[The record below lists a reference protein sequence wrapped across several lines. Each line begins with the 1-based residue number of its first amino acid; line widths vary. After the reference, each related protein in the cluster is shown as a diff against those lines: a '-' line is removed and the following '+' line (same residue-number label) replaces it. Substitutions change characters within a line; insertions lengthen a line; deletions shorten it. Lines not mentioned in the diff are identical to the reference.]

1 MTRTV
6 VIVGAGI
13 GARHMAGFAA
23 LPEYFRVKAI
33 CDLNAARAEAV
44 AKDYPG
50 VSVTTDFDAVLTD
63 PEVDIVDICLPPRL
77 HFRNCMDALDARKIV
92 ICEKPLVSSLAEADR
107 LAGKVAQIDGVLSP
121 VFQYRY
127 GLGTAQLH
135 ALIEAGLAGRC
146 YAGSLE
152 THWDRPASYYDVDW
166 RGTWAG
172 ERGGALLGH
181 AIHVHDLLPSLL
193 GPVARVHAE
202 LATRVN
208 HIEVED
214 CAALSIRMES
224 GAVITSSVTLGC
236 AGNISRLRLMF
247 EGFTVES
254 DHAPYAPAENGWSFA
269 ARAPVTQAQ
278 IDNVLAGVPAARSGY
293 AGMFAAFAQALDGDI
308 RRDVSLDDGRR
319 SLEFVTACYHSS
331 RTGQPVDLP
340 IAADHPLYSGWL
352 PDFQR

>member
-6 VIVGAGI
+6 AIVGAGI

-63 PEVDIVDICLPPRL
+63 PEVDICLPPRL

-107 LAGKVAQIDGVLSP
+107 LAEKVAQIDGVLSP

-127 GLGTAQLH
+127 GFGAAQLH

-181 AIHVHDLLPSLL
+181 AIHVHDLLPSLP
-193 GPVARVHAE
+193 GPVARCDG
-202 LATRVN
+202 TRPKLPSMLRIAAIGRRP
-208 HIEVED
+208 IEAGPHESVCGQP
-214 CAALSIRMES
+214 CAGLNEALSRE
-224 GAVITSSVTLGC
+224 GAGERP
-236 AGNISRLRLMF
+236 N
-247 EGFTVES
+247 E
-254 DHAPYAPAENGWSFA
+254 
-269 ARAPVTQAQ
+269 
-278 IDNVLAGVPAARSGY
+278 
-293 AGMFAAFAQALDGDI
+293 
-308 RRDVSLDDGRR
+308 
-319 SLEFVTACYHSS
+319 
-331 RTGQPVDLP
+331 
-340 IAADHPLYSGWL
+340 
-352 PDFQR
+352 